1 LVHDTLLPPLVK
13 LLETFLEN
21 IFLYI
26 SVSNLVVF
34 AVTTLTLENRPS
46 RTVFSHG
53 NKNKSD
59 GDRSEEHGGYSR
71 VVTLCFDMILL
82 DH

>member
-1 LVHDTLLPPLVK
+1 MLVK

-21 IFLYI
+21 MFLYI
-26 SVSNLVVF
+26 FLSNLVAF
-34 AVTTLTLENRPS
+34 AVTSPSLENSPF

-59 GDRSEEHGGYSR
+59 GDRSGEHGGYSR
-71 VVTLCFDMILL
+71 LVTLYLGKILP
-82 DH
+82 DN